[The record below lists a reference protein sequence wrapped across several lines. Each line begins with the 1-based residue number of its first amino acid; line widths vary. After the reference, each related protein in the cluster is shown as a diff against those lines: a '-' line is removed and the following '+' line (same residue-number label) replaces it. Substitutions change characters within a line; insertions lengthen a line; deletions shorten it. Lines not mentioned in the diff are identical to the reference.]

1 MVSALGQ
8 SSISGVTEGAETR
21 GGSSSTGTSSSKPY
35 EFGRREARRDAGIA
49 SARRAGR
56 IGGASEQGALSRNYA
71 SKGDDLSEAL
81 RGAIEGNGGKRPVR
95 GAAGGTVSPVEASR
109 SRPEVRLRRSRVG
122 RWVAGHLS
130 CSLFGSPMRLAAL
143 TWLSTIVYDAL
154 ALQTTYKTVSTV

>member
-81 RGAIEGNGGKRPVR
+81 RGAIEGNG
-95 GAAGGTVSPVEASR
+95 R
-109 SRPEVRLRRSRVG
+109 SRYGTFLGINWAAAVG
-122 RWVAGHLS
+122 DAGFFKTH
-130 CSLFGSPMRLAAL
+130 
-143 TWLSTIVYDAL
+143 WYDGPHPLGA
-154 ALQTTYKTVSTV
+154 VD